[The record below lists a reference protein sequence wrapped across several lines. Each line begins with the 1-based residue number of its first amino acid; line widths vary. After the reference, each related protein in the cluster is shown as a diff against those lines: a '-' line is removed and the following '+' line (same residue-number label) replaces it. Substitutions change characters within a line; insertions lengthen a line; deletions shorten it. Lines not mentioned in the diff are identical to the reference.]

1 MLQLHCDPE
10 FQTRNILLLIR
21 TVAVNVMPSFVPS
34 KTKYMLLPFNLLTG
48 LIDYLW
54 IGGFKFGVL
63 CMVFIFGSPVIPV
76 QLYCEQY

>member
-1 MLQLHCDPE
+1 
-10 FQTRNILLLIR
+10 
-21 TVAVNVMPSFVPS
+21 MPSFVPS

-48 LIDYLW
+48 LIGYLW

-76 QLYCEQY
+76 QLYREQY